1 MSQRA
6 HGPVTAPES
15 TRRLPYPL
23 VQPPTG
29 HVFRVERKRGQV
41 WYAKYRLPDGRQLQ
55 KKLGPAWTERGRPP
69 AGYFTKRGAEDWLRD
84 LLDEARRGTLPGM
97 VRTGATFAD
106 AATEFLRYAE
116 HDRALKPST
125 LRGYRSILNAY
136 LLPAFGNR
144 RLEEIT
150 SADIEA
156 WRRQLSS
163 ARFSIDG
170 EGPDQRDSR
179 PLSNSSKNRI
189 VILFHGVF
197 ARACK
202 VYGLPIN
209 PVASVEHHPVRITGD
224 IDVFSPEEVW
234 ALVRA
239 AATKQDGAIF
249 LTAAFT
255 GLRRGELIAL
265 HWRDVD
271 FTGSVLRVRASYA
284 GGALTAPK
292 SGKVRSVPLAPE
304 VAQALAKL
312 SRRELFTGEDDLI
325 FPGELGDFLDG
336 SALRRRYTAALKRAG
351 LRQLR
356 FHDLRHTFG
365 TRMIAKA
372 DIRRVQEWM
381 GHADIQTT
389 MRYLHYAPREEDARL
404 VAEAFR
410 VDSVDAATDM
420 A

>member
-1 MSQRA
+1 MS
-6 HGPVTAPES
+6 HH
-15 TRRLPYPL
+15 TRGQNAALGTPSSASRRPA
-23 VQPPTG
+23 QPPTG
-29 HVFRVERKRGQV
+29 HVFRVERKRGPV

-69 AGYFTKRGAEDWLRD
+69 AGYFTKRLAEDWLRE
-84 LLDEARRGTLPGM
+84 LLDQARRGTLPGL

-136 LLPAFGNR
+136 LLPAFGER
-144 RLEEIT
+144 TLEQIT

-156 WRRQLSS
+156 WRRQLASV
-163 ARFSIDG
+163 RFGDDP
-170 EGPDQRDSR
+170 ERRDSR
-179 PLSNSSKNRI
+179 PLANNSKNRI
-189 VILFHGVF
+189 VILLHGVF

-202 VYGLPIN
+202 VYGLTVN
-209 PVASVEHHPVRITGD
+209 PVASVEHHPVRTSGD

-239 AATKQDGAIF
+239 AACEQDGAIF

-265 HWRDVD
+265 RWRDVD

-304 VAQALAKL
+304 VAQALAQL
-312 SRRELFTGEDDLI
+312 SRRERFMGEDDLV
-325 FPGELGDFLDG
+325 FPGELGDHLDG
-336 SALRRRYTAALKRAG
+336 SALRRRYSAAVGRAG

-381 GHADIQTT
+381 GHADVQTT

-410 VDSVDAATDM
+410 VDGVDAVADI